1 MYNTSYCVR
10 SQSIYFTRLEILM
23 AVLLKTHVLC
33 NVVLV
38 TGGVVPDVS
47 KEHSAFIF
55 KSQVVKE
62 GPR

>member
-1 MYNTSYCVR
+1 
-10 SQSIYFTRLEILM
+10 M